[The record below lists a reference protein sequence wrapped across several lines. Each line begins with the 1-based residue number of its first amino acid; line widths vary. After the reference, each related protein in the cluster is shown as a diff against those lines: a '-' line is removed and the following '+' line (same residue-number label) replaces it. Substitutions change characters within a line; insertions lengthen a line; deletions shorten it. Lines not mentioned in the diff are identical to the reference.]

1 MPANAS
7 VGLNTGS
14 PRVRVRSL
22 RIPGQAKRAMASPP
36 MTSLSASAWR
46 AAALA
51 VLFALA
57 GCTSLQ
63 PVAVDP
69 EVLREGIRAGEL
81 VRAGDRIA
89 VTTEDGT
96 QYAFTVAHVD
106 ADALSGDGFRV
117 PIDRIATL
125 RTERIDI
132 VRTAGATGGTVAA
145 AYIAAAVAAFLSVL
159 EALE

>member
-1 MPANAS
+1 
-7 VGLNTGS
+7 
-14 PRVRVRSL
+14 
-22 RIPGQAKRAMASPP
+22 MADLP
-36 MTSLSASAWR
+36 MTSLSAWAGR

-51 VLFALA
+51 VLLALA

-63 PVAVDP
+63 RVAADP
-69 EVLREGIRAGEL
+69 EALRDRVRAGEL

-106 ADALSGDGFRV
+106 ADALSGDGFQV

-125 RTERIDI
+125 RTERIDV
-132 VRTAGATGGTVAA
+132 VRTAGAAGGAVAA
-145 AYIAAAVAAFLSVL
+145 AYVAAAIAAFLSVL
-159 EALE
+159 EALD

>member
-1 MPANAS
+1 
-7 VGLNTGS
+7 
-14 PRVRVRSL
+14 
-22 RIPGQAKRAMASPP
+22 
-36 MTSLSASAWR
+36 MTSLSAWVGR

-51 VLFALA
+51 VLLALA

-63 PVAVDP
+63 PVAADQ
-69 EVLREGIRAGEL
+69 EVLRDRIRAGEL

-106 ADALSGDGFRV
+106 ADALSGEGFQV

-125 RTERIDI
+125 RTERIDV
-132 VRTAGATGGTVAA
+132 VRTAGAAGGAVAS
-145 AYIAAAVAAFLSVL
+145 AYIAAAIAAFLSVL
-159 EALE
+159 EALD